1 MEELRRL
8 RVHSRVRGRLFSGGA
23 HRARRHEPAELP
35 QEQLRGRRG
44 FSRARRRDARARN
57 DQLAVHPTIG
67 KTERQIMKND
77 RKETDKKKGTLRPW
91 LVDVAVE
98 HLR

>member
-1 MEELRRL
+1 MPPHPIHKERY
-8 RVHSRVRGRLFSGGA
+8 
-23 HRARRHEPAELP
+23 
-35 QEQLRGRRG
+35 
-44 FSRARRRDARARN
+44 
-57 DQLAVHPTIG
+57 AV
-67 KTERQIMKND
+67 KND